1 MVCTFT
7 LHSNLGLARSDKQ
20 KLKHP
25 HFETKGFPMSPSL
38 LLTLLAA
45 FLSAILSGLGVG
57 SAGIFVLYL
66 TLVAGYAQPEAQ
78 ALNLLFFLLSAGAA
92 LLLHV
97 KERRIPVRVVL
108 FLAACAVPGA
118 MVGSHLVRVLDAGL
132 LRRLF
137 GGMLVVTG
145 LPQLLKREKK
155 AERSTGKSH
164 GRGRGKNSAK
174 SP

>member
-1 MVCTFT
+1 MF
-7 LHSNLGLARSDKQ
+7 
-20 KLKHP
+20 
-25 HFETKGFPMSPSL
+25 PSL
-38 LLTLLAA
+38 ILTLIAA

-57 SAGIFVLYL
+57 SAGVFVLYL

-97 KERRIPVRVVL
+97 RERRIPPRVVL
-108 FLAACAVPGA
+108 FLAACAIPGA
-118 MVGSHLVRVLDAGL
+118 VVGSYLVRVLDAGL

-145 LPQLLKREKK
+145 LPVLLGNTKTPRRQK
-155 AERSTGKSH
+155 H
-164 GRGRGKNSAK
+164 H
-174 SP
+174 P